1 MRDVIVSMLIIL
13 TIVPVIP
20 VCLWHISKGLWEEV
34 RRWL

>member
-1 MRDVIVSMLIIL
+1 MRDVIVSILIIL

-20 VCLWHISKGLWEEV
+20 VCLWHIGKGLFEEV